1 VLSVRIICT
10 NQEATLQV
18 NPPTGAFLLLL
29 RVAPSV
35 SPPGNYL
42 EGFSMAKISGF
53 LCVSKRA
60 LFETNYSAT
69 LSFFPYG

>member
-1 VLSVRIICT
+1 MVQAQKKDLSKVLSVRIICT

-35 SPPGNYL
+35 SPPGKLPGGLLHGQNKRV
-42 EGFSMAKISGF
+42 S
-53 LCVSKRA
+53 LCLKKDP
-60 LFETNYSAT
+60 F
-69 LSFFPYG
+69 